1 MDSDSWEGL
10 PSYEDGPAGQP
21 RVTRPDQR
29 ANIPLNRPGRAPAN
43 ANLRRRKAE
52 LEAKNAENDR
62 LRKDLETERERRR
75 RLERSSLVSPP
86 RGTSIHSAG

>member
-21 RVTRPDQR
+21 RVTPARPAGQH
-29 ANIPLNRPGRAPAN
+29 PLKPARPRSCERE
-43 ANLRRRKAE
+43 LEEKKAE